1 MTSPPRANP
10 FVTQM
15 RRGQLPAS
23 SCRHQHVDGHHRQS
37 GRNAFPQ
44 RDHPHQT
51 SCRRPEANPGSWTE
65 IRLGI
70 RAHKQTQHDTPFPPT
85 RRRGGATNL
94 TQTPPLHHKHGGW
107 AQAGNFNSEGLDKD
121 GLHR

>member
-1 MTSPPRANP
+1 MTSPPRAKP

-44 RDHPHQT
+44 RDHPIKHHVAGPQPT
-51 SCRRPEANPGSWTE
+51 PGSWTE
-65 IRLGI
+65 IRLGA
-70 RAHKQTQHDTPFPPT
+70 RAHKPA
-85 RRRGGATNL
+85 R
-94 TQTPPLHHKHGGW
+94 
-107 AQAGNFNSEGLDKD
+107 
-121 GLHR
+121 

>member
-1 MTSPPRANP
+1 MTSPPRAKP

-44 RDHPHQT
+44 RDHPIKHHVAGPQPT
-51 SCRRPEANPGSWTE
+51 PGSWTE
-65 IRLGI
+65 IRLGA
-70 RAHKQTQHDTPFPPT
+70 RAHKQTQHDTHS
-85 RRRGGATNL
+85 RRRGGGGATNL
-94 TQTPPLHHKHGGW
+94 SQTPPLHHKHG
-107 AQAGNFNSEGLDKD
+107 
-121 GLHR
+121 RRP